1 MVTLL
6 LAVVAASAISI
17 LVISAQE
24 GVFHTWVRRLVLV
37 LLNLSPWTIG
47 TWRSQFSKRETFL
60 AAWLLFFLLGLA
72 VISMLQRIFA
82 SVL

>member
-6 LAVVAASAISI
+6 LAVVAATAISI

-24 GVFHTWVRRLVLV
+24 SVFHTWVRRLVLV

-47 TWRSQFSKRETFL
+47 TWRSQFSKRETFF